1 MITTTYKRLLLLAA
15 LPALLLASCSREEM
29 DGGQGDSPDTQN
41 GAIRFEIGF
50 APQGDPA
57 VILSDSEGSQ
67 PKGEAPAT
75 RVATDTKFNSTW
87 EDGDEIGVYAVE
99 HGTELA
105 ASGNYIHNVKL
116 TYTNGKWTAEE
127 GIYWPKDGTK
137 YDFYA
142 YHPYDAAATGPTSIA
157 FNVHTDQSATT
168 GVKSNYNH
176 SDLLTAKTTKADGY
190 GKGET
195 VKLSFTHALA
205 MVQVN
210 VSKSMVGNYP
220 ADMLKVWLN
229 GCTIGGVLNLFTQSI
244 TPPSI
249 AAPPVKIKMYP
260 CPNDG
265 GAPGIYAY
273 RALVPAQEIAQGT
286 ALFRFEYG
294 GSTLLRSE
302 PLKQPLSLVAG
313 RAETFDMMFPF
324 TSVTVSATKRL
335 AGLFT
340 DTEFAAITHLKVM
353 GEMTEE
359 DFNTIKSKMT
369 AITNLDLGGATV
381 TGDVTV
387 TYGGDKVKGNAIP
400 RDALSDKR
408 SLKEFIFPRNITVIG
423 VNAFYDC
430 NGLTGT
436 LTIPAGVTTIG
447 GDAFFGC
454 SGFTAL
460 SLPESLTTIEGG
472 AFYNCTG
479 FTGSLSLPE
488 SLTTIGWDAFN
499 NCSGFTG
506 TLTIPGSVET
516 IRSNTFMESGF
527 STVFISSGVA
537 SIESIAF
544 YRCQNLTTLT
554 IPASVVEIGS
564 SAFGLCYAIESITCH
579 ITDLSNTAFDTDS
592 FDGVYDVASVYV
604 PAEAITDYKSHLMW
618 GQFKSIQAIPE
629 P

>member
-1 MITTTYKRLLLLAA
+1 MIGKIKDIRLLLLAA
-15 LPALLLASCSREEM
+15 LSAFMLASCSQEEM
-29 DGGQGDSPDTQN
+29 GGGQGTQS
-41 GAIRFEIGF
+41 GEIRFEIGF
-50 APQGDPA
+50 APQ
-57 VILSDSEGSQ
+57 SDAMQ
-67 PKGEAPAT
+67 TNADT
-75 RVATDTKFNSTW
+75 RVATDTEFRSTW
-87 EDGDEIGVYAVE
+87 EEGDEIGVFAVE
-99 HGTELA
+99 HGKALA
-105 ASGNYIHNVKL
+105 ASDNLIHNVKL
-116 TYTNGKWTAEE
+116 TYTGGEWKAEE
-127 GIYWPKDGTK
+127 DIYWPKDGTK
-137 YDFYA
+137 LDFYA
-142 YHPYDAAATGPTSIA
+142 YHPYDDNLNPTLMA
-157 FNVHTDQSATT
+157 FSVYADQSESTDA
-168 GVKSNYNH
+168 KSNYNL

-195 VKLSFTHALA
+195 VPLSFTHALA

-210 VSKSMVGNYP
+210 VSKSMVGDYAPDVLN
-220 ADMLKVWLN
+220 VWLN
-229 GCTIGGVLNLFTQSI
+229 GCTTDGVLNLSTQTVTRPLNPAS
-244 TPPSI
+244 PE
-249 AAPPVKIKMYP
+249 KIKMYP

-265 GAPGIYAY
+265 GVPGTYAY

-286 ALFRFEYG
+286 ALFSFEYG
-294 GSTLLRSE
+294 GNTLLRSE
-302 PLKQPLSLVAG
+302 PLAEPLSLVAG
-313 RAETFDMMFPF
+313 TAETFDMTFPF
-324 TSVTVSATKRL
+324 TSATVSATKRL

-387 TYGGDKVKGNAIP
+387 TYGGDKEKGNAIP
-400 RDALSDKR
+400 CDALSDKR
-408 SLKEFIFPRNITVIG
+408 SLKKFIFPRNITVIG
-423 VNAFYDC
+423 VGAFYDC

-479 FTGSLSLPE
+479 FTGPLSLPE
-488 SLTTIGWDAFN
+488 SLTMIEGDAFN

-516 IRSNTFMESGF
+516 IRSNTFMSSGF
-527 STVFISSGVA
+527 STVFISSGVT

-544 YRCQNLTTLT
+544 NNCQNLTTLT
-554 IPASVVEIGS
+554 IPASVVEIES
-564 SAFGLCYAIESITCH
+564 SAFDACFAIKFITCH
-579 ITDLSNTAFDTDS
+579 ITDLSNTAFDTDL
-592 FDGVYDVASVYV
+592 FHLVYNVAFVYV